1 MGSGDR
7 VNKQNKYKPQRALIP
22 ALSSDRS
29 LTQSRSLTVHPLTTS
44 WWSWTLQDPVPYKC
58 LDYRNDPLKECFTVK
73 WDIIL
78 SGFSQA
84 DSKLYTSFGIKV
96 FCVHVQY
103 ASTKSALCYKQTRTH
118 TKRKDEKEEK
128 TPTSPRWSQSM
139 EPSSY
144 QLTPVACSQRSGE
157 EEKEREE
164 KRRGETG
171 HWFRVRRLGWGL
183 IGTSLSIT
191 PLTLLSPSLYFN
203 LSIIPLICVAFLPS
217 AFAKGQITWK
227 GRQHLN
233 RTQTMS
239 SMRRSVCVC
248 ERERDSQSVY
258 VFQIKILQ

>member
-1 MGSGDR
+1 MYSTL
-7 VNKQNKYKPQRALIP
+7 QQRAP
-22 ALSSDRS
+22 
-29 LTQSRSLTVHPLTTS
+29 
-44 WWSWTLQDPVPYKC
+44 
-58 LDYRNDPLKECFTVK
+58 
-73 WDIIL
+73 
-78 SGFSQA
+78 
-84 DSKLYTSFGIKV
+84 
-96 FCVHVQY
+96 CVQ
-103 ASTKSALCYKQTRTH
+103 QRTH
-118 TKRKDEKEEK
+118 TQKEKMKRGKK
-128 TPTSPRWSQSM
+128 TPPTSPRWSQSM

-157 EEKEREE
+157 GEKEREE

-233 RTQTMS
+233 RAQTMS

-248 ERERDSQSVY
+248 VRERERKTEGLYVY
-258 VFQIKILQ
+258 FKSKFKLLLQNVLYWV